1 MKKLTTFG
9 ITTVKVNGREISTFR
24 IRVSNTQ
31 FNVDAL
37 QPICLLDNNI
47 WLHPVEFY
55 IKFKLMRFL
64 EISYVGMYD
73 SNKWEMFKKLGQGL
87 KAIQLNNLS
96 LNLKLGKSMIEKKTI
111 EINEKYMWSNEQ
123 TAVEVF
129 AL

>member
-1 MKKLTTFG
+1 MKKLTAFG

-31 FNVDAL
+31 FNLDTL
-37 QPICLLDNNI
+37 EPIRSLDQNI
-47 WLHPVEFY
+47 WLHPVEFF

-73 SNKWEMFKKLGQGL
+73 SNKWEIYIKLGKAL
-87 KAIQLNNLS
+87 KTIQLNNLS
-96 LNLKLGKSMIEKKTI
+96 LNLKLGKSMIEKKTK
-111 EINEKYMWSNEQ
+111 EINEKYAWSNEP
-123 TAVEVF
+123 TVEVF